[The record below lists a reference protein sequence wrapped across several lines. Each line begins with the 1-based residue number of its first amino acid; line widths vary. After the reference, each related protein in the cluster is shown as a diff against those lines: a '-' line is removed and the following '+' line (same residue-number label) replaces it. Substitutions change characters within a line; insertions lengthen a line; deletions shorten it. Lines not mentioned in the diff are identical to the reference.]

1 MSDIPFFDSRAAFAM
16 RMDQLFTLLYDQM
29 EDGLKARGLTLR
41 GYVTGTVQTLFHAGP
56 KSVSELAAEMKLSH
70 QLATQ
75 RVKYLVDQGFAKI
88 DPDPDDKRRKLVS
101 LTDVGRVE
109 AEKLQEFIPALMSA
123 YDDLFAE
130 VGVDMH
136 QAVLVATKSLEARP
150 LVQRFKEENTDEGD
164 VSLKRSSITKMK

>member
-1 MSDIPFFDSRAAFAM
+1 M

-56 KSVSELAAEMKLSH
+56 KSVSDLSSEMKLSH

-75 RVKYLVDQGFAKI
+75 RVKYLVDQGFAQI

-101 LTDVGRVE
+101 LTDEGQLE
-109 AEKLQEFIPALMSA
+109 AEKLQAFLPELMAA
-123 YDDLFAE
+123 YDDLFDE
-130 VGVDMH
+130 IGVDMH
-136 QAVLVATKSLEARP
+136 QAVLDATKSLEARP
-150 LVQRFKEENTDEGD
+150 LVQRFKIDKTDEGD
-164 VSLKRSSITKMK
+164 ISLKRPSISKVN